1 MLQSLT
7 LPIPKVGSRNLAM
20 IQRLGCISALSV
32 ATFSTMGLMAA
43 LPAHAVAPVAVD
55 RDADVAWSTVI
66 DNPFDGKLVY
76 DKHFTDDFA
85 FVTSWS
91 NREIRASYTRYWREF
106 TGYRVVYQ
114 ETQERVC
121 LDRRYYR
128 RDCREYTYITRRRP
142 KREATYTN
150 HSEILGLRTLSFSVH
165 QKIYTYTGGPVPP
178 ELGRALANAPEGNML
193 VRAELANG
201 TVIDLPIGEGTV
213 RTWRSI
219 FTY

>member
-76 DKHFTDDFA
+76 DKH
-85 FVTSWS
+85 
-91 NREIRASYTRYWREF
+91 
-106 TGYRVVYQ
+106 
-114 ETQERVC
+114 
-121 LDRRYYR
+121 
-128 RDCREYTYITRRRP
+128 
-142 KREATYTN
+142 
-150 HSEILGLRTLSFSVH
+150 LR
-165 QKIYTYTGGPVPP
+165 
-178 ELGRALANAPEGNML
+178 
-193 VRAELANG
+193 
-201 TVIDLPIGEGTV
+201 
-213 RTWRSI
+213 
-219 FTY
+219 